1 MALKISMLQMYLIRM
16 MGNNQYVSIKLSG
29 NGKMNILGKTKLG

>member
-1 MALKISMLQMYLIRM
+1 MALKISILQMYLIRM

-29 NGKMNILGKTKLG
+29 NGKNEYIGQD